1 MKILSEISAGE
12 LLDKITILEIK
23 IDKIK
28 NEDDKKEVLKEYKSL
43 KKIQEDNIE
52 FNEEIK
58 KLYNDLKQ
66 TNSKLWEIEDKL
78 RVFEKEKKFDNEF
91 IKLARGVYFNNDDRS
106 KIKLKINQFA
116 KTSVYNSL
124 ERGPGNGMFSKD
136 FGSWAQNYFLD
147 IIERYNLAK
156 FHVYSIFENLKRAVV
171 SLNTFKNS
179 RKKITVI
186 LGPWVNT
193 G

>member
-78 RVFEKEKKFDNEF
+78 RIFEKEKKFDKDF
-91 IKLARGVYFNNDDRS
+91 IELARGVYFNNDDRS
-106 KIKLKINQFA
+106 KIKLKINKLLKSNIREVKQY
-116 KTSVYNSL
+116 VDYN
-124 ERGPGNGMFSKD
+124 
-136 FGSWAQNYFLD
+136 
-147 IIERYNLAK
+147 
-156 FHVYSIFENLKRAVV
+156 
-171 SLNTFKNS
+171 
-179 RKKITVI
+179 
-186 LGPWVNT
+186 
-193 G
+193 

>member
-78 RVFEKEKKFDNEF
+78 RVFEKEKKFYNEF

-106 KIKLKINQFA
+106 KIKLKINKLLKSNIREVKQY
-116 KTSVYNSL
+116 VDYN
-124 ERGPGNGMFSKD
+124 
-136 FGSWAQNYFLD
+136 
-147 IIERYNLAK
+147 
-156 FHVYSIFENLKRAVV
+156 
-171 SLNTFKNS
+171 
-179 RKKITVI
+179 
-186 LGPWVNT
+186 
-193 G
+193 

>member
-78 RVFEKEKKFDNEF
+78 RVFEKEKKFDIIF
-91 IKLARGVYFNNDDRS
+91 LYF
-106 KIKLKINQFA
+106 F
-116 KTSVYNSL
+116 
-124 ERGPGNGMFSKD
+124 
-136 FGSWAQNYFLD
+136 
-147 IIERYNLAK
+147 
-156 FHVYSIFENLKRAVV
+156 
-171 SLNTFKNS
+171 
-179 RKKITVI
+179 
-186 LGPWVNT
+186 
-193 G
+193 

>member
-106 KIKLKINQFA
+106 KIKLKINKLLKSNIREIKQY
-116 KTSVYNSL
+116 VDYN
-124 ERGPGNGMFSKD
+124 
-136 FGSWAQNYFLD
+136 
-147 IIERYNLAK
+147 
-156 FHVYSIFENLKRAVV
+156 
-171 SLNTFKNS
+171 
-179 RKKITVI
+179 
-186 LGPWVNT
+186 
-193 G
+193 

>member
-52 FNEEIK
+52 FNKEIK

-78 RVFEKEKKFDNEF
+78 RIFEKEKKFDKDF
-91 IKLARGVYFNNDDRS
+91 IELARGVYFNNDDRS
-106 KIKLKINQFA
+106 KIKLKINKLLKSNIREVKQY
-116 KTSVYNSL
+116 VDYN
-124 ERGPGNGMFSKD
+124 
-136 FGSWAQNYFLD
+136 
-147 IIERYNLAK
+147 
-156 FHVYSIFENLKRAVV
+156 
-171 SLNTFKNS
+171 
-179 RKKITVI
+179 
-186 LGPWVNT
+186 
-193 G
+193 

>member
-58 KLYNDLKQ
+58 KLYNELKQ

-78 RVFEKEKKFDNEF
+78 RILEKEKKLDEDF
-91 IKLARGVYFNNDDRS
+91 IKLARGVYFNNDERS
-106 KIKLKINQFA
+106 KIKLKINKLLKSNIREIKQY
-116 KTSVYNSL
+116 VEYN
-124 ERGPGNGMFSKD
+124 
-136 FGSWAQNYFLD
+136 
-147 IIERYNLAK
+147 
-156 FHVYSIFENLKRAVV
+156 
-171 SLNTFKNS
+171 
-179 RKKITVI
+179 
-186 LGPWVNT
+186 
-193 G
+193 

>member
-58 KLYNDLKQ
+58 KLYNNLKQ

-106 KIKLKINQFA
+106 KIKLKINKLLKSNIREVKQY
-116 KTSVYNSL
+116 VDYN
-124 ERGPGNGMFSKD
+124 
-136 FGSWAQNYFLD
+136 
-147 IIERYNLAK
+147 
-156 FHVYSIFENLKRAVV
+156 
-171 SLNTFKNS
+171 
-179 RKKITVI
+179 
-186 LGPWVNT
+186 
-193 G
+193 

>member
-12 LLDKITILEIK
+12 LLDKITILEFK

-43 KKIQEDNIE
+43 KKIQEDNIK

-106 KIKLKINQFA
+106 KIKLKINKLLKSNIREIKQY
-116 KTSVYNSL
+116 VEYN
-124 ERGPGNGMFSKD
+124 
-136 FGSWAQNYFLD
+136 
-147 IIERYNLAK
+147 
-156 FHVYSIFENLKRAVV
+156 
-171 SLNTFKNS
+171 
-179 RKKITVI
+179 
-186 LGPWVNT
+186 
-193 G
+193 

>member
-43 KKIQEDNIE
+43 KKIQEDNIQ

-78 RVFEKEKKFDNEF
+78 RIFEKEKKFDKEF

-106 KIKLKINQFA
+106 KIKLKINKLLKSNIREVKQY
-116 KTSVYNSL
+116 VDYN
-124 ERGPGNGMFSKD
+124 
-136 FGSWAQNYFLD
+136 
-147 IIERYNLAK
+147 
-156 FHVYSIFENLKRAVV
+156 
-171 SLNTFKNS
+171 
-179 RKKITVI
+179 
-186 LGPWVNT
+186 
-193 G
+193 

>member
-43 KKIQEDNIE
+43 KKIQVDNIE

-78 RVFEKEKKFDNEF
+78 RIFEKEKKFDNEF

-106 KIKLKINQFA
+106 KIKLKINKLLKSNIREVKQY
-116 KTSVYNSL
+116 VDYN
-124 ERGPGNGMFSKD
+124 
-136 FGSWAQNYFLD
+136 
-147 IIERYNLAK
+147 
-156 FHVYSIFENLKRAVV
+156 
-171 SLNTFKNS
+171 
-179 RKKITVI
+179 
-186 LGPWVNT
+186 
-193 G
+193 

>member
-52 FNEEIK
+52 FNQEIK

-78 RVFEKEKKFDNEF
+78 RIFEKEKKFDNEF

-106 KIKLKINQFA
+106 KIKLKINKLLKSNIREIKQY
-116 KTSVYNSL
+116 VEYN
-124 ERGPGNGMFSKD
+124 
-136 FGSWAQNYFLD
+136 
-147 IIERYNLAK
+147 
-156 FHVYSIFENLKRAVV
+156 
-171 SLNTFKNS
+171 
-179 RKKITVI
+179 
-186 LGPWVNT
+186 
-193 G
+193 

>member
-43 KKIQEDNIE
+43 KKTQEENIK

-58 KLYNDLKQ
+58 KLYNELKQ

-78 RVFEKEKKFDNEF
+78 RILEKEK
-91 IKLARGVYFNNDDRS
+91 IR
-106 KIKLKINQFA
+106 
-116 KTSVYNSL
+116 
-124 ERGPGNGMFSKD
+124 
-136 FGSWAQNYFLD
+136 
-147 IIERYNLAK
+147 
-156 FHVYSIFENLKRAVV
+156 
-171 SLNTFKNS
+171 
-179 RKKITVI
+179 
-186 LGPWVNT
+186 
-193 G
+193 

>member
-78 RVFEKEKKFDNEF
+78 RIFEKEKKFDNEF

-106 KIKLKINQFA
+106 RIKLKINKLLKSNIREVKQY
-116 KTSVYNSL
+116 VDYN
-124 ERGPGNGMFSKD
+124 
-136 FGSWAQNYFLD
+136 
-147 IIERYNLAK
+147 
-156 FHVYSIFENLKRAVV
+156 
-171 SLNTFKNS
+171 
-179 RKKITVI
+179 
-186 LGPWVNT
+186 
-193 G
+193 